1 MRKTPYYEEIYRHI
15 LRLLY
20 TGQLLK
26 GDTLDSIEI
35 LCERYG
41 ASPNTI
47 RTVIRK
53 LSSAG
58 FITTGRGKPTTVV
71 STVGDHKKAF
81 AQICACHDKIADVY
95 DLLRILL
102 PSIAVY
108 SLKRLRREDVAEL
121 SSLMDLL
128 EEHCQ
133 EEEAFRQYLSRL
145 IHTLMSGTD
154 NPLIQE
160 TINQSE
166 SIIMI
171 PRMLFDRI
179 EKGTEP
185 VYSGRRHFA
194 QRLRLAIESGLQGR
208 FEAMNRQFYETY
220 TWNKQFLCSNIVQ
233 PVETAAP
240 DTCFLEENNYLYEAI
255 VSDIIGLFY
264 EGFYGAG
271 DMLPSE
277 GAMCKRYGVSM
288 PTVKKAY
295 KILAELG
302 VTRTM
307 NGKGTQ
313 VTLFSEIKESE
324 PCRDRMT
331 HLSSF
336 MEIMEL
342 ITITVKDMA
351 VYATDCLKSK
361 EVTLFEERLRDLWAR
376 REDRHVHTL
385 PLLLFELVR
394 WTGCG
399 ALASLYQEVR
409 KRLIWS
415 IYLDRFLPNAQA
427 EWENRHYL
435 CLSALDEWKR
445 GDPQRFG
452 MILEDAMAYCLN
464 QYQTCFD
471 RQIQLLS
478 A

>member
-20 TGQLLK
+20 TGQLLE
-26 GDTLDSIEI
+26 GDTLDSMET

-53 LSSAG
+53 LSDAG

-71 STVGDHKKAF
+71 STVGDHKRAL
-81 AQICACHDKIADVY
+81 AQLYACQDKIADVY

-108 SLKRLRREDVAEL
+108 SLQRLGREEVGQL
-121 SSLMDLL
+121 SVLLDLL
-128 EEHCQ
+128 EEHSQ
-133 EEEAFRQYLSRL
+133 KEDSFRQYLSRL
-145 IHTLMSGTD
+145 IHTLLSGTD

-160 TINQSE
+160 TVNQSE
-166 SIIMI
+166 TIIMI
-171 PRMLFDRI
+171 PRMLFDKI
-179 EKGTEP
+179 EAGREP
-185 VYSGRRHFA
+185 IRAGRKNFA
-194 QRLRLAIESGLQGR
+194 QRLRLAVQAGMEGR
-208 FEAMNRQFYETY
+208 FQAMNRELYDAY
-220 TWNKQFLCSNIVQ
+220 TWNKEFLFSRIGQ
-233 PVETAAP
+233 PEGTP
-240 DTCFLEENNYLYEAI
+240 MDTCFLEENSYLYEDI

-264 EGFYGAG
+264 QGFYSAG

-277 GAMCKRYGVSM
+277 SAMCGRYGVSM

-295 KILAELG
+295 KILGELG
-302 VTRTM
+302 VARTI

-313 VTLFSEIKESE
+313 VTLFTEIRENE
-324 PCRDRMT
+324 PCMNRMT
-331 HLSSF
+331 HLSAF

-342 ITITVKDMA
+342 IAVTVKDMA
-351 VYATDCLKSK
+351 IYATQRLKANDAG
-361 EVTLFEERLRDLWAR
+361 LFEERLRDLWSR
-376 REDRHVHTL
+376 RQDRHVHTI
-385 PLLLFELVR
+385 PLVLFELVK

-399 ALASLYQEVR
+399 ALSSLYQEVR

-435 CLSALDEWKR
+435 CLSALDEWRR
-445 GDPQRFG
+445 GDAQRFG
-452 MILEDAMAYCLN
+452 AILEEAMGQCLH
-464 QYQTCFD
+464 QYQACFD
-471 RQIQLLS
+471 QQIALLS

>member
-15 LRLLY
+15 LRQLY
-20 TGQLLK
+20 TGQLLE
-26 GDTLDSIEI
+26 GDTLDSMEV
-35 LCERYG
+35 LCKRYG

-47 RTVIRK
+47 RTVVRK
-53 LSSAG
+53 LSDAG

-71 STVGDHKKAF
+71 STVGEHRKAM
-81 AQICACHDKIADVY
+81 AQLYACRDKIADIY

-102 PSIAVY
+102 PSAAVY
-108 SLKRLRREDVAEL
+108 GLRRLGRERTGEL
-121 SSLMDLL
+121 KSLLGLL
-128 EEHCQ
+128 EEHCA
-133 EEEAFRQYLSRL
+133 EEEAFRKYLSRL
-145 IHTLMSGTD
+145 FHTLLSGTD

-166 SIIMI
+166 TIIMI
-171 PRMLFDRI
+171 PRMLLERSV
-179 EKGTEP
+179 EEQEP
-185 VYSGRRHFA
+185 VCAGRRHFA
-194 QRLRLAIESGLQGR
+194 QRLRRAIQAGMDGSL
-208 FEAMNRQFYETY
+208 EAMNRQLYETY
-220 TWNKQFLCSNIVQ
+220 TWHKDFLFSRISQ
-233 PVETAAP
+233 SEEAAM
-240 DTCFLEENNYLYEAI
+240 DSGCFLEENNYLYEEI

-277 GAMCKRYGVSM
+277 GAMCERYGVSM

-295 KILAELG
+295 RILAELG
-302 VTRTM
+302 ATRTI

-313 VTLFSEIKESE
+313 VMLFTEIRESE
-324 PCRDRMT
+324 PSMDRMT
-331 HLSSF
+331 HLSAF

-342 ITITVKDMA
+342 ITVTVKDMT
-351 VYATDCLKSK
+351 VYAAERLQSK
-361 EVTLFEERLRDLWAR
+361 DAALVEERLRDLWAR
-376 REDRHVHTL
+376 KQDRHVHTL
-385 PLLLFELVR
+385 PLLLFEIVK

-399 ALASLYQEVR
+399 ALRSLYQEVR

-415 IYLDRFLPNAQA
+415 IYLDRFLPNAQT

-435 CLSALDEWKR
+435 CLSALNECKR
-445 GDPQRFG
+445 GDTQRCG
-452 MILEDAMAYCLN
+452 TILEEAMAHCLR